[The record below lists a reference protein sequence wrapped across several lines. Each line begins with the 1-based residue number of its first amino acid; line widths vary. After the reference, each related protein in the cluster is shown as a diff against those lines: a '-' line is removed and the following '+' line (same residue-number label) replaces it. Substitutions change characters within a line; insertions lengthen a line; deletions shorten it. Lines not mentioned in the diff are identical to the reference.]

1 MNKRVNKGV
10 LASVLLWACPMATIM
25 AEPPSE
31 EAMAAM
37 MQGGMAMA
45 ACMDKIGP
53 DAMSQMQASGE
64 AMAARIDQ
72 LCAAGD
78 EAGARAAALEMGA
91 KMAESPA
98 MKSLQACGKGV
109 AALFQQQMPAMA
121 NAASERICD

>member
-1 MNKRVNKGV
+1 MRRRLNQGMLV
-10 LASVLLWACPMATIM
+10 SVVLWAPMAACL

-45 ACMDKIGP
+45 ACMEKIGP
-53 DAMSQMQASGE
+53 DAMTQMQASGE
-64 AMAARIDQ
+64 AMAARIDE

-98 MKSLQACGKGV
+98 MKSLQQCGKEV
-109 AALFQQQMPAMA
+109 MAMFQQQLPAMA
-121 NAASERICD
+121 DAASERICD

>member
-1 MNKRVNKGV
+1 MRKRLHNIW
-10 LASVLLWACPMATIM
+10 SVSVFLWLPTAACL

-37 MQGGMAMA
+37 LQGGMAMA
-45 ACMDKIGP
+45 ACMEKIGP
-53 DAMSQMQASGE
+53 DAMTQMQASGE
-64 AMAARIDQ
+64 ALAARIDE

-98 MKSLQACGKGV
+98 MKSLQQCGKE
-109 AALFQQQMPAMA
+109 AIAMFQQQLPAIA
-121 NAASERICD
+121 DAASGRICDE